1 MIINDFEK
9 LVLFAYERLP
19 DNIKKKISNVAFLV
33 EDDIRLR
40 RFGEKNIKFDGL
52 LLGLYEGIPRTKRGE
67 GYSSVLPDKI
77 TIFKN
82 PIENLCNNDPEKI
95 KEMVYQVLW
104 HEVGHHFGFSETGIR
119 HLENKRFRDKKND
132 SRTSI

>member
-1 MIINDFEK
+1 MKTEEFEK
-9 LVLFAYERLP
+9 LVTLAFGRLSEQT
-19 DNIKKKISNVAFLV
+19 KKKISNVAFLV

-40 RFGEKNIKFDGL
+40 RYGEKNIKYNGL

-67 GYSSVLPDKI
+67 NYNNVLPDKI

-82 PIENLCNNDPEKI
+82 PIENLCGGDLEKV

-104 HEVGHHFGFSETGIR
+104 HEVGHYFGFNETGIR
-119 HLENKRFRDKKND
+119 KLENKRFRK
-132 SRTSI
+132 